1 MIESTGYMTAAY
13 IVATTI
19 YVIYSITLWSRARR
33 YRRQLTQTDTE

>member
-13 IVATTI
+13 VVATAI

-33 YRRQLTQTDTE
+33 YRRQLEQIDGE

>member
-13 IVATTI
+13 IVATVI

-33 YRRQLTQTDTE
+33 YRRQLNQTDE